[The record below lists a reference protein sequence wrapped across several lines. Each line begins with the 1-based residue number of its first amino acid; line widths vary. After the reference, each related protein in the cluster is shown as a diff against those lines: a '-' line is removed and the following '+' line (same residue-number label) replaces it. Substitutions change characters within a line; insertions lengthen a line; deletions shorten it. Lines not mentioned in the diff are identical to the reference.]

1 MLTRVFGALLVSFLV
16 MAQTKP
22 DPQALYKAG
31 FDARVAHNYDAAIR
45 LLTQAIATGKL
56 SKNDLAT
63 SYNNRGMAF
72 AETGEPGKAVA
83 DYSMAI
89 KLVPL
94 YGPAY
99 LNRGNIYSNQGN
111 FDEAIAE
118 FDMAIKISATYA
130 LAYNSRGGAYYKKGD
145 LDAAM
150 TDLDTAIR
158 LKPDYGNAYWNRARV
173 EMRKDD
179 RQQAL
184 ADFGQTIRFKP
195 NDPEVY
201 VERGNVRSEAND
213 NAGAIADYTKAI
225 ELDTKAIELDPK
237 VPLGYNQRANGYF
250 AIGDI
255 DKALADYDRAIRLA
269 PTYPDPVTSRG
280 RIELFHTN
288 RPAAAVTDLATGVR
302 LDPKDVYAA
311 IWLHI
316 ARSRSGMPDHE
327 ELATNAE
334 KLGAG
339 DWPWPVVQ
347 LFLGTTTPEKL
358 LGAAAATDKEQT
370 RQEQLC
376 EANFYL
382 GMFRLEMKAPDEAR
396 KLIAA
401 AAEKCPVDMLEKA
414 AAKAELARLAH

>member
-1 MLTRVFGALLVSFLV
+1 MLSRTFGALLVAFLA
-16 MAQTKP
+16 MGQSEP

-31 FDARVAHNYDAAIR
+31 YDARVAGDYPAAIR
-45 LLTQAIATGKL
+45 LLSAAIDSGKL
-56 SKNDLAT
+56 GKNDLAT

-72 AETGEPGKAVA
+72 AATDKADKAVA
-83 DYSMAI
+83 DYGRAI
-89 KLVPL
+89 KLVPY

-99 LNRGNIYSNQGN
+99 LNRGNIYSEQGKY
-111 FDEAIAE
+111 DEAIAE

-130 LAYNSRGGAYYKKGD
+130 LAYNSRGAAYYRKGD

-150 TDLDTAIR
+150 ADLDATIR
-158 LKPDYGNAYWNRARV
+158 LKPDYGNAFWNRARV
-173 EMRKDD
+173 AMRKGD

-184 ADFGQTIRFKP
+184 ADFGQAVRFKP

-225 ELDTKAIELDPK
+225 ELDPK

-250 AIGDI
+250 AAGDI

-288 RPAAAVTDLATGVR
+288 RAAAAAADLATGVR
-302 LDPKDVYAA
+302 LDPKDIYAA

-316 ARSRSGMPDHE
+316 AHSRAGTPDHE
-327 ELATNAE
+327 ELAANAE
-334 KLGAG
+334 RLDAG
-339 DWPWPVVQ
+339 DWPWPIVQ
-347 LFLGTTTPEKL
+347 LFLGATTADKL
-358 LGAAAATDKEQT
+358 LGAAAATDNRQT
-370 RQEQLC
+370 QQEQLC

-382 GMFRLEMKAPDEAR
+382 GMFRLEKKAPDEAK
-396 KLIAA
+396 KLIAIA
-401 AAEKCPVDMLEKA
+401 ADKCPAAMLEKS